1 MSSSIDRVH
10 FFERQYLRAYDLE
23 AEQLYHIEM
32 RRRLNIGLHTWGIV
46 AGLDLR
52 ESQTVPDIPK
62 EFYISRG
69 MAIDAYGRELIVP
82 VDRPI
87 TTADLDRNR
96 ITDLGEFFL
105 SIVYKR
111 ELTTPPAPGYRV
123 CDLKDQYTRWRES
136 IDVLITRHNPTAG
149 LGAEPTVADLLSD
162 DPAREPWPII
172 LGKITTVR
180 PVNDRLRVDT
190 ATVAARK
197 YAGVRAQQALTPAS
211 SITSSPGEAGLPL
224 TVEAHLLGRQNVYV
238 GEDFTLTNQSGNP
251 APTVPAAGALKLK
264 SDMFLNGEF
273 YANIAGEWLKL
284 KDYFQTFIPEIQVG
298 RTPVTVIPS
307 TPPTTT
313 GTAEIEVTLS
323 RLKKPQE
330 QLLMVAIAS
339 ITWQSREQEGEWDDD
354 NSQVSSQI
362 KLIVNAPTPA
372 TELAPNKY
380 RFDVLWSVEPT
391 STGTVHAPIREFT
404 LSWVAVF
411 NP

>member
-46 AGLDLR
+46 TGLDLR
-52 ESQTVPDIPK
+52 ESETVPDIPK
-62 EFYISRG
+62 DFHISRG
-69 MAIDAYGRELIVP
+69 MAIDAYGRELVVP

-96 ITDLGEFFL
+96 ITDVGEFFL

-136 IDVLITRHNPTAG
+136 FDVLITRDDPTAG
-149 LGAEPTVADLLSD
+149 LGAEPAVADPLSD
-162 DPAREPWPII
+162 DPALDPWPII

-197 YAGVRAQQALTPAS
+197 YAGVRAQRVLTPAS
-211 SITSSPGEAGLPL
+211 SITSSSGEAVLPL
-224 TVEAHLLGRQNVYV
+224 TVEAHLLGQQNVYV
-238 GEDFTLTNQSGNP
+238 GEDFTLTNLSGNP
-251 APTVPAAGALKLK
+251 APTVPAAGALKVK
-264 SDMFLNGEF
+264 TDMFLNGEF

-284 KDYFQTFIPEIQVG
+284 KDYLQSFIPEIIVG
-298 RTPVTVIPS
+298 HTDVIVMPPAVKDTVEIVVTLNRLRKPAEQRLVVAIS
-307 TPPTTT
+307 SLTLQSRDEAADWA
-313 GTAEIEVTLS
+313 GTAS
-323 RLKKPQE
+323 QD
-330 QLLMVAIAS
+330 S
-339 ITWQSREQEGEWDDD
+339 
-354 NSQVSSQI
+354 SQV
-362 KLIVNAPTPA
+362 KLTVTQPASA
-372 TELAPNKY
+372 TELAANKY
-380 RFDVLWSVEPT
+380 QFNVDWEAEPM
-391 STGTVHAPIREFT
+391 SPAPSPQVPFRGFT